1 MTNLTKDTI
10 ESFIKSNDKVLIQYG
25 STWCQPCQ
33 RIKKRMPN
41 IQQGFDLI
49 PIAYVDVDELQQ
61 HDRVKELKLMAVPTF
76 VLYHKGKIVKSQPT
90 SDENV
95 IIGMLNDARK
105 L

>member
-1 MTNLTKDTI
+1 MTNLTSDTI
-10 ESFIKSNDKVLIQYG
+10 EQFINSNSTVLIQYG

-76 VLYHKGKIVKSQPT
+76 VLYYKGKIVKSQPT